1 MLDID
6 DTSYQASYFDAR
18 YREFDHLPHLAR
30 CEGERYAVCL
40 TDAAEWVALCLYL
53 RDRGASVAPLH
64 PHTPFEAAKRLA
76 QRLGCSQLLFH
87 AVTTS
92 STAVREKRDDGGSLV
107 QLSSGTTGEPKCIER
122 SWQALDEEIESY
134 GQALGEHAEKPP
146 ILACPITHS
155 YGLISGVLAALRRGL
170 RPVVLTNINPKYVI
184 RRATKSDNG
193 LLYASPTL
201 LNVLVRLL
209 PEGKQLC
216 TVMTSGAP
224 LRSAW
229 FEQLQARCLRVLQQY
244 GCSELGCVSVNR
256 DTRAANE
263 VGMPLS
269 HLSVSAGPGRDQPRE
284 ICVRVGGQVTGT
296 KDLGYFNERSLCFV
310 SRLDDTINVAG
321 VNVYPQEV
329 EEVILEFPGIE
340 EAVVYKRADP
350 YASERVCLKFTA
362 RSPIDVAELRR
373 FCIANLTPFA
383 VPLDV
388 NQVTEIAKLANGKV
402 NRRSLAEGDASGAG
416 GPAQYAELQR

>member
-6 DTSYQASYFDAR
+6 DTTYDSTHFDAR
-18 YREFDHLPHLAR
+18 YAEFDGLPHLAR
-30 CEGERYAVCL
+30 PSGQRYAVCL
-40 TDAAEWVALCLYL
+40 TDAVEWVALCLYL
-53 RDRGASVAPLH
+53 RSRGASVAPLH

-76 QRLGCSQLLFH
+76 MRMRCSQLLFH
-87 AVTTS
+87 GVSA
-92 STAVREKRDDGGSLV
+92 STPVARSERDNCGFLI

-122 SWQALDEEIESY
+122 SWKTVNDEIASY
-134 GQALGEHAEKPP
+134 CRALGEDGEKQPL
-146 ILACPITHS
+146 LACPITHS
-155 YGLISGVLAALRRGL
+155 YGLISGVLAALDRGVS
-170 RPVVLTNINPKYVI
+170 PVVLTNINPKYVI
-184 RRATKSDNG
+184 RRATESERG

-209 PEGKQLC
+209 PEGRKLC
-216 TVMTSGAP
+216 AVMTSGAP

-229 FEQLQARCLRVLQQY
+229 FSELESRTARVLQQY
-244 GCSELGCVSVNR
+244 GCSELGCVSLNR
-256 DTRAANE
+256 DARAANE
-263 VGMPLS
+263 VGSPLE
-269 HLSVSAGPGRDQPRE
+269 HLTVSAGPSKEQPEE
-284 ICVRVGGQVTGT
+284 IRVRAGDQVTGT

-329 EEVILEFPGIE
+329 EEVILEFSGID

-362 RSPIDVAELRR
+362 RAEIDVAELRR
-373 FCIANLTPFA
+373 FCAANLTPFA

-388 NQVTEIAKLANGKV
+388 HQVEEIPKLPNGKV
-402 NRRSLAEGDASGAG
+402 NRRQLAESAAVAGQGFESGG
-416 GPAQYAELQR
+416 N